1 MRELLTGVV
10 SYTELCAK
18 AQAHTVLEMNYKE
31 QQLTAAVVS
40 DGLRPVLADPES
52 GVPSTLLSLILRCW
66 DANSQNMPSFDVIVT
81 ELAII
86 LEQGKKR
93 KEPDISFHDSLN
105 SLGNQPRDVANNL
118 EAYQEGLVNLSMVW
132 KCGFGLQMIL
142 WHIILCFLG
151 DPLLHVAEGR
161 PWRTHISFSHTCAAA
176 AEFSARA
183 FPGFLQAISSISSPS
198 SALFEAFVKTN
209 TVFRAEVGLYR
220 KSKRVIP
227 EGLAPW
233 LHCGCCSYCLKQTF
247 FVANA
252 GDCRTIACGAGLA
265 TPLF

>member
-1 MRELLTGVV
+1 
-10 SYTELCAK
+10 
-18 AQAHTVLEMNYKE
+18 MNYKE

-52 GVPSTLLSLILRCW
+52 RVPSTLLSLILRCW

-81 ELAII
+81 KLAII

-118 EAYQEGLVNLSMVW
+118 EAYQEGINWFTEGEIPSKELVNLSMVW

-142 WHIILCFLG
+142 WHIILYFLG

-161 PWRTHISFSHTCAAA
+161 PWRTHISFSHTCVMKGI
-176 AEFSARA
+176 SM
-183 FPGFLQAISSISSPS
+183 FLV
-198 SALFEAFVKTN
+198 LFMVI
-209 TVFRAEVGLYR
+209 EVQQLLNFQL
-220 KSKRVIP
+220 
-227 EGLAPW
+227 E
-233 LHCGCCSYCLKQTF
+233 
-247 FVANA
+247 
-252 GDCRTIACGAGLA
+252 
-265 TPLF
+265 LFQDSCKL

>member
-1 MRELLTGVV
+1 MVVEAEREQCWVERNTAAIPFHSSILHLPFTLSSNPLSEV
-10 SYTELCAK
+10 K
-18 AQAHTVLEMNYKE
+18 AHTVLEMNYKE

-66 DANSQNMPSFDVIVT
+66 DANSQNMPSFNVIVT
-81 ELAII
+81 KLAII

-118 EAYQEGLVNLSMVW
+118 EAYQEGINWFTDGEIPSKELVNLSMVW

-142 WHIILCFLG
+142 WHIILYFLG

-161 PWRTHISFSHTCAAA
+161 PWRTHISFSHMILFRSNSMANT
-176 AEFSARA
+176 SSRSSL
-183 FPGFLQAISSISSPS
+183 GAILDIVNEEQK
-198 SALFEAFVKTN
+198 LDF
-209 TVFRAEVGLYR
+209 
-220 KSKRVIP
+220 
-227 EGLAPW
+227 
-233 LHCGCCSYCLKQTF
+233 QTDDSVDF
-247 FVANA
+247 
-252 GDCRTIACGAGLA
+252 GQ
-265 TPLF
+265 

>member
-1 MRELLTGVV
+1 MCELLTGVV
-10 SYTELCAK
+10 SYTEFCAK

-118 EAYQEGLVNLSMVW
+118 EAYQEGVSWFTEGEIPSKELVNLSMVW

-161 PWRTHISFSHTCAAA
+161 PWRTHISFSHT
-176 AEFSARA
+176 S
-183 FPGFLQAISSISSPS
+183 FPGFLQAISSISSLS
-198 SALFEAFVKTN
+198 SALFEAFVTTN
-209 TVFRAEVGLYR
+209 IVFRAEVGLYR
-220 KSKRVIP
+220 KSKRVIQKDWHP
-227 EGLAPW
+227 
-233 LHCGCCSYCLKQTF
+233 GCTAAAAL
-247 FVANA
+247 
-252 GDCRTIACGAGLA
+252 IA
-265 TPLF
+265 